1 MERFESFARKNLP
14 PGAAEFVA
22 HLPPEYQVS
31 ANRDLISKVNPKASL
46 SLSVAPLAPEHQVSP
61 ATDRRLLS
69 NLIKV
74 RFNFATTESCHAQHI
89 SAKLYILSAR
99 MDVSICPRAHTHTDT
114 HTHTHTHT
122 HTRMDVSI
130 CPRARTHTH
139 THELKQKDHQRHNDM
154 CVRTHTHTHT
164 HTCEKRHMSTYTYAT
179 HDTRV
184 YTGTQE
190 SRSYRV
196 TYSSATVALSK
207 DAARELQLG
216 LRVRA
221 QESINIVLR

>member
-99 MDVSICPRAHTHTDT
+99 MDVSICPRA
-114 HTHTHTHT
+114 
-122 HTRMDVSI
+122 
-130 CPRARTHTH
+130 RTHTH
-139 THELKQKDHQRHNDM
+139 THVLKQKDHQRHNDM